1 MLHVSCLFNFR
12 LQVMR
17 GTQNMRV
24 THEYTACEPFFA
36 EKRTLKC
43 GKFEIN
49 FNLNLILPQH
59 TSFLVLLDIL
69 IRLAYYQV
77 AVDGNLFKV
86 YLTLFSTGQAKFL

>member
-69 IRLAYYQV
+69 IRWKA
-77 AVDGNLFKV
+77 D
-86 YLTLFSTGQAKFL
+86 